1 METRHVAET
10 PGPQGDKVS
19 GVTFEPSEDGF
30 CIAIEAAGWR
40 GPALAAGVVGGIL
53 LLTGVGGAMVT
64 LMLSIS
70 GMHIGVTLFISFLAA
85 LHIFAGAFVLAAA
98 RRISRAVG
106 LLDVVGESLLVTVDG
121 WKGTRQR
128 QWTSDEI
135 KSIRV
140 GPSNLS
146 INNEPLMEL
155 QITPREGEPEG
166 YLTGRGEETL
176 EWIAGKL
183 REGLKV
189 GGWEGE

>member
-19 GVTFEPSEDGF
+19 GVTFEPSDDGF
-30 CIAIEAAGWR
+30 CIAVEAAGWR
-40 GPALAAGVVGGIL
+40 GPALVAAIFGGVL
-53 LLTGVGGAMVT
+53 LLSGVGAAMAALMMSIGGMHLAVT
-64 LMLSIS
+64 LILS
-70 GMHIGVTLFISFLAA
+70 FAA
-85 LHIFAGAFVLAAA
+85 AVHIFAGAFVLAAG
-98 RRISRAVG
+98 RRLSRAVG

-140 GPSNLS
+140 GPSNMS
-146 INNEPLMEL
+146 INNEPVMEL

-166 YLTGRGEETL
+166 FLAGRGEETL

-183 REGLKV
+183 REGMKV